1 MIAGADGKIYGSTS
15 HPGCLFVYDP
25 ANRKLQSL
33 GSIPSL
39 GGGNVPAF
47 AVNGSKLLMDTYGNG
62 GAFYIYDTAKPWEP
76 DVTNPR
82 LLDHVWEIQRPR
94 TALKANSGKFIMGG
108 FGGYGTVGGG
118 FTVYDSATEKLS
130 AIPPEELRPG
140 HAPVALARLDAKT
153 IVAGTSID
161 AVGGGHEIATEAEL
175 WLLDADT
182 LKVLFHTVPVPG
194 ATDIYSVAVGNDG
207 LVYGITRQAKFF
219 VFDPKTRKV
228 VHQADWSKW
237 GFPMLP
243 GFSLW
248 RDHKGGIHALTHNYV
263 LAIGDNFSVRE
274 EAKLPLSATS
284 GGVLLGNR
292 LYFSSGSELCSVEIA
307 E

>member
-1 MIAGADGKIYGSTS
+1 
-15 HPGCLFVYDP
+15 
-25 ANRKLQSL
+25 
-33 GSIPSL
+33 
-39 GGGNVPAF
+39 
-47 AVNGSKLLMDTYGNG
+47 
-62 GAFYIYDTAKPWEP
+62 
-76 DVTNPR
+76 
-82 LLDHVWEIQRPR
+82 
-94 TALKANSGKFIMGG
+94 
-108 FGGYGTVGGG
+108 
-118 FTVYDSATEKLS
+118 
-130 AIPPEELRPG
+130 
-140 HAPVALARLDAKT
+140 VALARLDAKT
-153 IVAGTSID
+153 IVAGTSIA
-161 AVGGGHEIATEAEL
+161 AVGGGHEIATDAEL

-194 ATDIYSVAVGNDG
+194 ATDIYSLAVAQDG
-207 LVYGITRQAKFF
+207 LIYGITRQATFF
-219 VFDPKTRKV
+219 VFDPKTRNV
-228 VHQADWSKW
+228 VHQADWSQW

-307 E
+307 Q